1 MLPSIVGEAIGA
13 LLLAITIVALATL
26 LQRARRQRADAELA
40 VAFEREIA
48 SDLLEQADAL
58 DRLVAAVAGLQD
70 DLDEQ
75 RVLDR
80 LASATRQLLQADA
93 ALVVETSEDGLL
105 VCAAHDAIDP
115 TLVPPP
121 LTRAGNVAETL
132 QAGLAAE
139 VCSVAMGAQGLG
151 PADLAVVRRSDPPFS
166 PLELAQLRVLA
177 DFGSR
182 ARQNGRLYTLAR
194 SLRAQAEERERERA
208 RLSDRLL
215 TAEEQERR
223 RLSLA
228 LHDGP
233 QQTIAGVGLILEAA
247 LADLG
252 DEEHRETSRVVR
264 LAIERTRG
272 IVRDL
277 RRLTFALEPITLR
290 DHGFGAAFGE
300 LAAQTGEAHRVVR
313 HGRRCD
319 RRRAR
324 ATGPG
329 LPVPHRAGGARERRE
344 ACERVTRVGARPPP
358 ARRQHRVRG
367 RRRRQRDLAGGARPA
382 RPSPGSRC
390 DARARIRRRC
400 EPPLRADARR
410 WDHRAPRGA
419 AAVGRATGRG
429 LSSRR
434 ARPQPRRTAA
444 AREHDERGAGDDEH
458 HGCHD
463 LVQPQRPDLVR
474 GVDPQALDEEA
485 ACGVQ
490 REVQA
495 EQRPARQPLPG
506 APRHDQDDRAH

>member
-13 LLLAITIVALATL
+13 LLLAVTIVALATL

-80 LASATRQLLQADA
+80 LASATRLLLQADA

-105 VCAAHDAIDP
+105 VCAAHDAIDA

-139 VCSVAMGAQGLG
+139 VCSVAMGAHGLG
-151 PADLAVVRRSDPPFS
+151 SADLAVVRRADPPFS

-247 LADLG
+247 LSDLG
-252 DEEHRETSRVVR
+252 DEEHRDTSRMVR
-264 LAIERTRG
+264 LAIERTRS

-300 LAAQTGEAHRVVR
+300 LAAQTGEAHRVSVTVDAAIVDELERPVQVCLYRIAQEALANAVKHANATNVSVR
-313 HGRRCD
+313 AHRRRDGSIEFAVADDGSGTSPEELD
-319 RRRAR
+319 RRGHHQGVDAM
-324 ATGPG
+324 
-329 LPVPHRAGGARERRE
+329 RER
-344 ACERVTRVGARPPP
+344 ASGVGANLRFEQTPGGGTTVRLVVPP
-358 ARRQHRVRG
+358 Q
-367 RRRRQRDLAGGARPA
+367 AGALP
-382 RPSPGSRC
+382 
-390 DARARIRRRC
+390 
-400 EPPLRADARR
+400 
-410 WDHRAPRGA
+410 A
-419 AAVGRATGRG
+419 AA
-429 LSSRR
+429 
-434 ARPQPRRTAA
+434 
-444 AREHDERGAGDDEH
+444 
-458 HGCHD
+458 
-463 LVQPQRPDLVR
+463 
-474 GVDPQALDEEA
+474 
-485 ACGVQ
+485 
-490 REVQA
+490 
-495 EQRPARQPLPG
+495 
-506 APRHDQDDRAH
+506 